1 MISVDEAKKM
11 LESKYK
17 DISADVAYE
26 YGDKYYLFLAPTN
39 GNMNEPYYLVD
50 KFSGKAR
57 YMNPLEDFD
66 LFIDSTENHQIK
78 SYRGEGG
85 DRFV

>member
-11 LESKYK
+11 LESKYA
-17 DISADVAYE
+17 DISAEVAFE
-26 YGDKYYLFLAPTN
+26 YGDKYYLFIAPTN
-39 GNMNEPYYLVD
+39 GSRNEPYYLVD

-66 LFIDSTENHQIK
+66 LFIDATENRQIK
-78 SYRGEGG
+78 SYRDTGG
-85 DRFV
+85 D